1 MMKLVI
7 GTEAIFF
14 LSLIFAYI
22 YFYVTPGYD
31 ARYTHML
38 DIKTTGL
45 FSVLLFSSSFT
56 FWRAEH
62 NFNKGN
68 SERLKIWL
76 LLTILLGAVFL
87 FGQGKEYWRLIHEQ
101 LTISK
106 NVFGTSFFTL
116 TGFHGLHV
124 FIGLIIMSVL
134 LLLALWGDFDRPGS
148 TAVATVGLYWHF
160 VDIVWLAVFS
170 LVYVLPYILRS

>member
-1 MMKLVI
+1 MMKLLI

-22 YFYVTPGYD
+22 YFYVRPGYD
-31 ARYTHML
+31 RHYMHLL
-38 DIKTTGL
+38 DIKSTGI

-62 NFNKGN
+62 NFNRGR
-68 SERLKIWL
+68 SGRLKIWL

-124 FIGLIIMSVL
+124 FIGLILLSIL
-134 LLLALWGDFDRPGS
+134 LLMAFWGDFNQPGS
-148 TAVATVGLYWHF
+148 SAVSTVGLYWHF
-160 VDIVWLAVFS
+160 VDVVWLTVFS
-170 LVYVLPYILRS
+170 LVYVLPQLIR

>member
-7 GTEAIFF
+7 GTESIFF

-22 YFYVTPGYD
+22 YFYVRPGYD
-31 ARYTHML
+31 PRYVSLL
-38 DIKTTGL
+38 DLKTTGI

-68 SERLKIWL
+68 SGRLKVWL
-76 LLTILLGAVFL
+76 LVTILLGTVFL
-87 FGQGKEYWRLIHEQ
+87 FGQGKEYWHLIHEQ

-106 NVFGTSFFTL
+106 NIFGTSFFTL

-124 FIGLIIMSVL
+124 FIGLIILSIL
-134 LLLALWGDFDRPGS
+134 LLLAFLGDFDSPGS
-148 TAVATVGLYWHF
+148 TVIGTIGLYWHF
-160 VDIVWLAVFS
+160 VDAIWLVVFS
-170 LVYVLPYILRS
+170 LVYVLPHFIK